1 MYVLRDMI
9 SLSVRGRTRR
19 GDTPGGRATF
29 RYCQGGAG
37 GAPHVRPPPL
47 WDTRTCANLIAELSA
62 RQSRAVTHLQ
72 GSDVSVCRWLK
83 NIQAIPC
90 SLKYLFKIFLLKH
103 SYFAV
108 VIFKIKHFAT
118 SSVRWW
124 ARELTSGPPR
134 LLPARGRG
142 ARGTGEASILIII
155 SKSCC
160 FEQPPD
166 CVIFY
171 LVFIPLLYKT
181 ISVFLVTFC
190 YNAGV

>member
-1 MYVLRDMI
+1 MYLETWSPCPSAGGTR
-9 SLSVRGRTRR
+9 RGTRR
-19 GDTPGGRATF
+19 GDALRPETA
-29 RYCQGGAG
+29 GGAAV
-37 GAPHVRPPPL
+37 APHVRPPPL
-47 WDTRTCANLIAELSA
+47 WDTRACENLIAELSA
-62 RQSRAVTHLQ
+62 RQSSRAVTHLQ

-134 LLPARGRG
+134 LLPD
-142 ARGTGEASILIII
+142 S
-155 SKSCC
+155 
-160 FEQPPD
+160 PPHAGPGSAGD
-166 CVIFY
+166 GGGVH
-171 LVFIPLLYKT
+171 
-181 ISVFLVTFC
+181 S
-190 YNAGV
+190 YNYF